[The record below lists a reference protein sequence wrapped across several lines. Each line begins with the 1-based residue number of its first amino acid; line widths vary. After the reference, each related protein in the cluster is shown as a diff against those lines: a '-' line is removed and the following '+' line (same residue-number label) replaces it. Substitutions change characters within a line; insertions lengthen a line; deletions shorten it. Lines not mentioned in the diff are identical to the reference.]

1 MLGVILNFTGQAE
14 QAIGVLERALRLDP
28 RYPLPYHAPLSWA
41 YLSTRRYDKA
51 IALQQKALSHNRN
64 LLESH
69 LILTISYSELGR
81 EEEARAEAAEVLRLS
96 PTFSLDV
103 VKQTWA
109 FKDPADL
116 ERTLA
121 ALRKAGLK

>member
-1 MLGVILNFTGQAE
+1 MLE
-14 QAIGVLERALRLDP
+14 QALRLDP
-28 RYPLPYHAPLSWA
+28 RYPLPYQGPLGWA
-41 YLSTRRYDKA
+41 YLMTRRYDQA
-51 IALQQKALSHNRN
+51 IATQKKTLSHNRN

-96 PTFSLDV
+96 PTYSLGV
-103 VKQTWA
+103 VKQTWSY
-109 FKDPADL
+109 KDPANL